1 VTIDPLGSRKLAGDL
16 RSTGDPIITLFLE
29 LEVMAPRT
37 QDLIV
42 PLI

>member
-1 VTIDPLGSRKLAGDL
+1 VTLDPLGSGKLAGDL
-16 RSTGDPIITLFLE
+16 RSTGDPVISLFLE

-37 QDLIV
+37 PDLIV